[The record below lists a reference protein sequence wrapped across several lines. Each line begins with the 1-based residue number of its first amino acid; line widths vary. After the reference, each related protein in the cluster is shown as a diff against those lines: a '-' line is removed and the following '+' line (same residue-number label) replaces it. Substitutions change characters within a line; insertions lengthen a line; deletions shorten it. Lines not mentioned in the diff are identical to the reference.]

1 MWDQLDLFI
10 QPDRPYTVS
19 EVTSR
24 IRALLEQEPFLQ
36 DLWITGEISNLSRA
50 SSGHIYLTIKDAG
63 AQLSGVIW
71 RSQARNITAQSGDQV
86 EIHGRIG
93 LYEQSGRYQIYIDML
108 QKAGRGSLYE
118 EFERLKAR
126 LGEEGLF
133 ADALKKPIPQFPK
146 CIGVVTSL
154 TAAALRDVLYVLERR
169 YPLVKVI
176 LSPTLVQGTSA
187 PENIVRALN
196 GLNARSDIDVILLV
210 RGGGSLEDLW
220 AFNDEAVTR
229 AVAMSRLPVIS
240 GIGHETDFTLSD
252 FAADTRAPTPSVAAE
267 IATPDIS
274 DLLAFLYQ
282 MGGRLARAMDQI
294 ISDRQEWVGRNLD
307 GLRRLSPKVRI
318 SSSRQRIDD
327 LVGRIDATMAYN
339 LKFEKQRIDSMLARL
354 QALDPESVLARGYA
368 IVRQHSNN
376 ELVTSV
382 SMTQV
387 DQKLDVQFHDGETL
401 VKVLT

>member
-36 DLWITGEISNLSRA
+36 DLWITGEISNFSRA

-63 AQLSGVIW
+63 SQLSGVIW

-93 LYEQSGRYQIYIDML
+93 VYEQSGRYQIYIDKL

-146 CIGVVTSL
+146 CIGVVTSP
-154 TAAALRDVLYVLERR
+154 TAAALRDVLHVLERR
-169 YPLVKVI
+169 YPLVNVI

-327 LVGRIDATMAYN
+327 LVGRIDATMTYN